1 MKGTVS
7 LKKAA
12 ELINDIKFLKKA
24 SLSGW
29 DYVWIW
35 RYVVGHL
42 QAAMYDCG
50 RNGLNVGRLR
60 VTLDN
65 LVSTRGS

>member
-7 LKKAA
+7 LRKAA
-12 ELINDIKFLKKA
+12 ELINDVNFLKKA
-24 SLSGW
+24 SLAGW

-42 QAAMYDCG
+42 QAAKYNCG
-50 RNGLNVGRLR
+50 RAGLNVGRLR

-65 LVSTRGS
+65 LLSTRGS